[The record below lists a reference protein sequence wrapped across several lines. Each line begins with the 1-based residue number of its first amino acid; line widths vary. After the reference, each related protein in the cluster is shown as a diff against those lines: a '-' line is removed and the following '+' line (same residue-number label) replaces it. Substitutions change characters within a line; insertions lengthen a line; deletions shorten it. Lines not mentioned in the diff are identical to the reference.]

1 MPPESALCYN
11 PWRKLKHV
19 KTQGKDVLKDG
30 YARKIDYLR
39 ISVTDRCNLRCRYC
53 MPQEGVPQLNHSDI
67 MTYEEIM
74 RFVRIAADAG
84 ITKVRLTGGEPLV
97 RKGMEGLIRTLA
109 DSYPLIDLSLTTNGI
124 LLAGFATGLSAAG
137 LKRVNISI
145 DSLNPDTYRE
155 LTRGGDLECALQ
167 GMRAALEAGLDPVKM
182 NVVLLKGINDSD
194 EEIGA
199 FIRLALRE
207 PVYVRFIEYMS
218 PRGDLDKSHY
228 ISADRVVEVMR
239 GFGAVKQ
246 SDSPVGAG
254 PARYLELEGMRGKI
268 GLISP
273 ISSHFCLT
281 CNRLRLTAE
290 GKLKPC
296 LLSRAEVDVRSLL
309 RSGAG
314 DEEILGAVLACLKEK
329 PRERGEDTDGLDHK
343 MSRIGG

>member
-1 MPPESALCYN
+1 MLE
-11 PWRKLKHV
+11 
-19 KTQGKDVLKDG
+19 DG
-30 YARKIDYLR
+30 HARKIDYLR

-53 MPQEGVPQLNHSDI
+53 MPREGVPQLDHLDI
-67 MTYEEIM
+67 LTYEEIM

-97 RKGMEGLIRTLA
+97 RKGVEDLVRTLA
-109 DSYPLIDLSLTTNGI
+109 ESYPLIDLALTTNGI
-124 LLAGFATGLSAAG
+124 LLADFATGLRAAG

-145 DSLNPDTYRE
+145 DSLNPGTYRE
-155 LTRGGDLECALQ
+155 LTRGGDLKRALQ
-167 GMRAALEAGLDPVKM
+167 GMRAALDAGLDPVKM
-182 NVVLLKGINDSD
+182 NVVLLKGVNDSP

-199 FIRLALRE
+199 FVRLALRE
-207 PVYVRFIEYMS
+207 PVYIRFIEYMS
-218 PRGDLDKSHY
+218 PRGDLDESHY
-228 ISADRVVEVMR
+228 IPAQRVVEVMR
-239 GFGAVKQ
+239 GFGAVNE

-254 PARYLELEGMRGKI
+254 PARYLEMAGMRGKI

-309 RSGAG
+309 RSGVG
-314 DEEILGAVLACLKEK
+314 DEEILGTVLTCLKEK
-329 PRERGEDTDGLDHK
+329 PRERSDNTDGLDHK
-343 MSRIGG
+343 MFRIGG